1 MKTTLHKIMRQAAL
15 ITALA
20 APWLTA
26 DAVRARME
34 PVEAVQP
41 DGTAL
46 TYMLHG
52 DEHFH
57 YCTTTDGY
65 ILVEADGALQY
76 ASADLRPSGILAH
89 DASVRT
95 TAETRFLDSLDTVQL
110 KHALAQHANAVGQ
123 SSPLGRKAAHQGLFE
138 GASFPCT
145 GSPKVLVVLVEYSDV
160 PFKFAQPLDYFTRLL
175 NEEGFDEFGAT
186 GSAYDFFR
194 DSSCGRFTPQFD
206 VYGPVKLPQTR
217 NYYGSNAI
225 TGQDRAPWEMA
236 IDACTILDDEIDF
249 NDYDA
254 DGDGM
259 IDNVFIFYAG
269 RGEATGGGPHTVW
282 PHSADINNLIQD
294 RIYFDGVELNR
305 YACTN
310 EWNRST
316 VRGARPDGIGTFVH
330 EFSHVMGLPDLY
342 ATDYSTA
349 FTPGKFST
357 LDYGP
362 YLNDGCTPPLYSA
375 FERYAVNWLE
385 PTLLAAEGDM
395 TLRPIGDNEAGII
408 YTENDNEFFLFE
420 NRQNTG
426 WDTYLPGHGM
436 MVWHVDYVADIWN
449 RNCVNNLASHQ
460 YVDLIE
466 ADAFP
471 TEDTKS
477 GDPFP
482 GAAGITRFDA
492 TTTPALWSW
501 HRKPTAVGLSMIE
514 ETPDGMITFRL
525 TDGQK
530 GMQNGLDTL
539 TATAAEKVYNACG
552 LCIGTLSEGQ
562 SLQSLT
568 DAPGIYVLKSAKGI
582 RKVIMK

>member
-1 MKTTLHKIMRQAAL
+1 MRHAAL
-15 ITALA
+15 MTALA
-20 APWLTA
+20 APWTSA
-26 DAVRARME
+26 DAVRARLD
-34 PVEAVQP
+34 PVESLQPDDTAVQCV
-41 DGTAL
+41 
-46 TYMLHG
+46 LHG

-57 YCTTTDGY
+57 YYTTADGY
-65 ILVEADGALQY
+65 PLVEVAGALEY
-76 ASADLRPSGILAH
+76 ATSQLAPSGILAH
-89 DASVRT
+89 NAGMRSISELEFLASVDLNVAMEQMACR
-95 TAETRFLDSLDTVQL
+95 A
-110 KHALAQHANAVGQ
+110 ALAGG
-123 SSPLGRKAAHQGLFE
+123 SSRLRAAAHPGLFE

-145 GSPKVLVVLVEYSDV
+145 GSPRVLVVLVEYDDV
-160 PFKFAQPLDYFTRLL
+160 SFKFAQPLDYFTRLL

-186 GSAYDFFR
+186 GSAADFFN
-194 DSSCGRFTPQFD
+194 DSSKGRFTPRFD
-206 VYGPVKLPQTR
+206 VYGPVKLPKPR

-225 TGQDRAPWEMA
+225 TGQDAAPWEMV
-236 IDACTILDDEIDF
+236 IDACSILDDEIDF

-254 DGDGM
+254 DGDGQ
-259 IDNVFIFYAG
+259 IDNVFVFYAG

-282 PHSADINNLIQD
+282 PHSADIMNLVSD
-294 RIYFDGVELNR
+294 RIYYDGVLLNR

-310 EWNRST
+310 EWNLST
-316 VRGARPDGIGTFVH
+316 VRGPRPDGIGTFVH

-357 LDYGP
+357 MDYGP
-362 YLNDGCTPPLYSA
+362 YLNDGCTPPLYSV

-385 PTLLAAEGDM
+385 PEELASEGDCE
-395 TLRPIGDNEAGII
+395 LLPIDTNQAYIMH
-408 YTENDNEFFLFE
+408 TENPDEFFLFE

-460 YVDLIE
+460 YVDLVE
-466 ADAFP
+466 ADAMP

-482 GAAGITRFDA
+482 GAAGVTRFDT

-514 ETPDGMITFRL
+514 ETVDGRITFRAS
-525 TDGQK
+525 DGAK
-530 GMQNGLDTL
+530 GMQSNVGFVTEGAAADIYTAEGIWATSLEADQSLSASGLQP
-539 TATAAEKVYNACG
+539 G
-552 LCIGTLSEGQ
+552 LYIIRSEGA
-562 SLQSLT
+562 T
-568 DAPGIYVLKSAKGI
+568 
-582 RKVIMK
+582 RKVIIK